1 LTGEP
6 VFGTLAAM
14 RQPRLKA
21 PGHLDV
27 GYYHCISRV
36 VNRDFV
42 LGKGEKEMF
51 VHFMRMYERL
61 CGLRVVTFCV
71 MSNHFH
77 VLVEVPKRPA
87 VPPTE
92 HELLAIIEKA
102 QGAVRGHLV
111 RSELE
116 ELRQAGAHDAAAR
129 VIEGWIGR
137 MWDVS
142 QFMKTLKQRFTQW
155 FNKTHKRK
163 GTLWEDR
170 FRSVLVEGGGDA
182 LAMMAAYIDLNPV
195 RAGIVKDPKDYR
207 WCGYA
212 EAVAGI
218 KMAKEGIKVAVEAR
232 RLRAVSVS
240 AAPDEYRGLLF
251 TWGEE
256 RGAKADGTPLKRGFD
271 RKRAAR
277 ELARG
282 AKLSAATLLRCRVR
296 YFTAGAVIG
305 GRAFVDGVFSAL
317 RDRFGAT
324 REDGARRFRG
334 LEAGAEMYALRDLR
348 RDVFG

>member
-1 LTGEP
+1 
-6 VFGTLAAM
+6 M

-27 GYYHCISRV
+27 AYYHCISRV
-36 VNRDFV
+36 VNRSFV
-42 LGKGEKEMF
+42 FGKVEREMF
-51 VHFMRMYERL
+51 VHFMRTYERL

-77 VLVEVPKRPA
+77 VLVEVPRRPA

-92 HELLAIIEKA
+92 KELLAIIEKSH
-102 QGAVRGHLV
+102 GKVRAHLV
-111 RSELE
+111 RSELDAY
-116 ELRQAGAHDAAAR
+116 RQAGAHDAVAR
-129 VIEGWIGR
+129 VVEGWLGR

-163 GTLWEDR
+163 GTLWEER
-170 FRSVLVEGGGDA
+170 FGSVLVEGGGDA

-195 RAGIVKDPKDYR
+195 RAGIVHDPKDYR

-218 KMAKEGIKVAVEAR
+218 KMAKDGIKVAVEAR
-232 RLRAVSVS
+232 QGREVNAGT
-240 AAPDEYRGLLF
+240 APHDYRKLLL
-251 TWGEE
+251 TWGQE
-256 RGAKADGTPLKRGFD
+256 RGAKTDGSPVKRGFD
-271 RKRAAR
+271 RKRAAK

-282 AKLSAATLLRCRVR
+282 AKLPMATLLRCRVR

-305 GRAFVDGVFSAL
+305 GKAFVDGVFIKL
-317 RDRFGAT
+317 RNRFGEN
-324 REDGARRFRG
+324 RKDGARRFQG
-334 LEAGAEMYALRDLR
+334 LEIDAEMYALRDLR